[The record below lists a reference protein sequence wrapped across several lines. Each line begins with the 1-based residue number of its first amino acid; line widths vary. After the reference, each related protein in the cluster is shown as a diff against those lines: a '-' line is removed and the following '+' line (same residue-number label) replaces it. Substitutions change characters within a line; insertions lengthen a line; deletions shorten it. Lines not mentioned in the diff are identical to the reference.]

1 MENKINIAELLKDC
15 PEGMK
20 LYSPIFGDVYLD
32 KIRPHLAIVVT
43 TDKEQGN
50 IKEEFLYDGR
60 YGMNGECMLFPSKG
74 KTTWKGFHRPFK
86 DGDIIYVRDEYS
98 DVTFTYV
105 AILKQIEKGGEINS
119 HCFYNY
125 EDDVFNTNN
134 FLYDSYNIRFATEEE
149 KQKLF
154 DAIKANGYK
163 WNAKTKTL
171 EKLTESKEDVDDEI
185 LMSGIYFDRKYHADE
200 VELHL
205 GNYEIE
211 IRDGRTY
218 AVLKNQKT
226 KTFELPKFKVGDE
239 IKQIGSDRH
248 YIIKNIEFDRY
259 ILNNNQFIR
268 FTDEHIYELAPN
280 KLVEPNFNVGDEIK
294 YKYPTADTSTLTII
308 KVECDKNRYVVCD
321 KPNNFAFLS
330 FFSQDN
336 FNFISKTKFDI
347 TTLVP
352 FESRVLVRD
361 NDYDVWRVAFWGYLR
376 EKQDIKYDTTRGVF
390 RQCIPYECNE
400 HLLGKTEDC
409 TEYFKTW

>member
-15 PEGMK
+15 PEGME
-20 LYSPIFGDVYLD
+20 LNCLTFNNVFFQELDWSTLFPIICYRINNG
-32 KIRPHLAIVVT
+32 
-43 TDKEQGN
+43 
-50 IKEEFLYDGR
+50 IKEYMYLTEFGSHFTDDDAK
-60 YGMNGECMLFPSKG
+60 CVIFPKG
-74 KTTWKGFHRPFK
+74 KTTWEGFQRPFK
-86 DGDIIYVRDEYS
+86 NGDIVAFDNPYRERLEIFIFKDKKENNTLSACYLMLDGDELYLEEDMYYV
-98 DVTFTYV
+98 T
-105 AILKQIEKGGEINS
+105 
-119 HCFYNY
+119 
-125 EDDVFNTNN
+125 
-134 FLYDSYNIRFATEEE
+134 RFATEEE
-149 KQKLF
+149 KAKLF
-154 DAIKANGYK
+154 DTIKANGYK